1 MNKLKGTTVI
11 LYEKEKIGVD
21 DFEEDIFREIPVEVE
36 NVLISPESSTDIVDD
51 LNIFGKKAVYTLG
64 IPKKDTHNWCDT
76 TVEFFGQKWHTF
88 AFPLEGI
95 EELLPLEWNKKVK
108 VERYGS

>member
-1 MNKLKGTTVI
+1 MNELKGTTVI

-21 DFEEDIFREIPVEVE
+21 DFGEDIFREIPVEVE

-64 IPKKDTHNWCDT
+64 IPKKIHIIGAIQQSNSL
-76 TVEFFGQKWHTF
+76 
-88 AFPLEGI
+88 ARNGI
-95 EELLPLEWNKKVK
+95 HLHFHWKESKN
-108 VERYGS
+108 